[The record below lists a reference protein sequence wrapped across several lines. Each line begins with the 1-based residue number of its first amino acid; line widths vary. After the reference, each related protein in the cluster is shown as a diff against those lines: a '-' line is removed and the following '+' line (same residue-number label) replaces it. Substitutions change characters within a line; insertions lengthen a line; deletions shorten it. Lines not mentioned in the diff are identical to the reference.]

1 MKKYTEV
8 LAQIKNAREEM
19 KHAQQEIENADKA
32 YSNIFEG
39 LTLKER
45 INKKKES
52 EVIEMHDTYLK
63 AIEKWSNIEIDYIVK
78 IALLKSNAKLAL
90 MNDILD
96 IVVSAFNKFSG
107 KPYGEKTKEKISN
120 EVKEKVNCGAYISSN
135 TIYVYTLDHV
145 GREYDLEIG
154 MKDYNN
160 KLLIDNK
167 IQKFTKDD
175 LKLYNGN
182 NNYIDNVDT
191 EVKYIRDAQAK
202 IIEKE
207 QELKKMCEEYNEHT
221 VNGIECIIIRSN
233 ASTSFSK
240 AL

>member
-8 LAQIKNAREEM
+8 LAQIETAREEM
-19 KHAQQEIENADKA
+19 KHAQQELENADKA

-45 INKKKES
+45 INKNKES
-52 EVIEMHDTYLK
+52 EVIKMRDTYLK
-63 AIEKWSNIEIDYIVK
+63 TVEKWANVEIDCNVK

-96 IVVSAFNKFSG
+96 VVVSTFNKFSG

-120 EVKEKVNCGAYISSN
+120 EVKEKVNCGAYISRN
-135 TIYVYTLDHV
+135 TIYVYTLDYV

-167 IQKFTKDD
+167 IQKFTRDD

-182 NNYIDNVDT
+182 NNYIDNVDA

-207 QELKKMCEEYNEHT
+207 QELKKMCEEYNQHT
-221 VNGIECIIIRSN
+221 VNGIESIIIRSN

>member
-8 LAQIKNAREEM
+8 LAQIETARKEM
-19 KHAQQEIENADKA
+19 KHAKQEIESADKA

-63 AIEKWSNIEIDYIVK
+63 AIEKWSNIKIDYIVK

-96 IVVSAFNKFSG
+96 VVVSAFNKFSG

-120 EVKEKVNCGAYISSN
+120 EVKEKVNCGAYISRN
-135 TIYVYTLDHV
+135 TIYVYRLDYV

-175 LKLYNGN
+175 LKLYNGSN
-182 NNYIDNVDT
+182 RYIEDIDT

-207 QELKKMCEEYNEHT
+207 QELNKMCEEYNKHT
-221 VNGIECIIIRSN
+221 VNGIEGIIIRSN

>member
-8 LAQIKNAREEM
+8 LAQIKTAREEM
-19 KHAQQEIENADKA
+19 KHAQQELENADKA

-52 EVIEMHDTYLK
+52 EVIKMRDTYLK
-63 AIEKWSNIEIDYIVK
+63 TVEKWANVEIDCNVK

-96 IVVSAFNKFSG
+96 VVVSTFNKFSG

-120 EVKEKVNCGAYISSN
+120 EVKEKVNCGAYISRN
-135 TIYVYTLDHV
+135 TIYVYTLDYV

-167 IQKFTKDD
+167 IQKFTRDD

-182 NNYIDNVDT
+182 NNYIDNVDA

-207 QELKKMCEEYNEHT
+207 QELKKMCEEYNQHT
-221 VNGIECIIIRSN
+221 VNGIESIIIRSN

>member
-8 LAQIKNAREEM
+8 LAQIEKAREEM
-19 KHAQQEIENADKA
+19 KHAKQEIESVDKA

-52 EVIEMHDTYLK
+52 EVIEKQDTYLK
-63 AIEKWSNIEIDYIVK
+63 IVEKWANVEIDCKVK

-96 IVVSAFNKFSG
+96 VVVSAFNKFSG
-107 KPYGEKTKEKISN
+107 KSYGEKTKEKISN
-120 EVKEKVNCGAYISSN
+120 EVKEKVNCGAYISRN
-135 TIYVYTLDHV
+135 TIYVYTLDYV

-191 EVKYIRDAQAK
+191 EVEYIRNAQAK

-207 QELKKMCEEYNEHT
+207 QELKKMCEEYNKHT
-221 VNGIECIIIRSN
+221 VNGIEGIIIRSN

>member
-1 MKKYTEV
+1 MKKFTEV
-8 LAQIKNAREEM
+8 LEQIKEATEEM
-19 KHAQQEIENADKA
+19 KHAKQERENASDN
-32 YSNIFEG
+32 YISLFDG
-39 LTLKER
+39 LTFKER
-45 INKKKES
+45 LNKRKES
-52 EVIEMHDTYLK
+52 DVVRMRETYLK
-63 AIEKWSNIEIDYIVK
+63 EVAKWENVEINSKLK
-78 IALLKSNAKLAL
+78 ISILKSNARIAL
-90 MNDILD
+90 MNDVIE
-96 IVVSAFNKFSG
+96 IAVTVFNKYSS

-120 EVKEKVNCGAYISSN
+120 EIKERTNCGAYISKN
-135 TIYVYTLDHV
+135 TIYVYTLDYV

-167 IQKFTKDD
+167 IQNFTKDD

-191 EVKYIRDAQAK
+191 EVEYIRDAQAK

-207 QELKKMCEEYNEHT
+207 QELKKMCEEYNKHT
-221 VNGIECIIIRSN
+221 VNGIESIIIRSN

>member
-8 LAQIKNAREEM
+8 LAQIEKAREET
-19 KHAQQEIENADKA
+19 KHAKQEIESADKA

-39 LTLKER
+39 LTIKER

-52 EVIEMHDTYLK
+52 EVIEKQDTYLK
-63 AIEKWSNIEIDYIVK
+63 TVEKWANV
-78 IALLKSNAKLAL
+78 LKSNAKLAL

-120 EVKEKVNCGAYISSN
+120 EVKEKVNCGAYISRN
-135 TIYVYTLDHV
+135 TIYVYTLDYV

-167 IQKFTKDD
+167 IQKFTRDD

-182 NNYIDNVDT
+182 NNYIDNVDM
-191 EVKYIRDAQAK
+191 EVGYIRDAQAK

-207 QELKKMCEEYNEHT
+207 QELKKMCEEYNKHT
-221 VNGIECIIIRSN
+221 VNGIECITIRSN
-233 ASTSFSK
+233 ASTSFSR

>member
-8 LAQIKNAREEM
+8 LAQIETAREEM
-19 KHAQQEIENADKA
+19 KHAQQELENA
-32 YSNIFEG
+32 YSNIFDG

-52 EVIEMHDTYLK
+52 EVIKMRDTYLK
-63 AIEKWSNIEIDYIVK
+63 TVEKWANVEIDCNVK

-96 IVVSAFNKFSG
+96 VVVSAFNKFSD

-120 EVKEKVNCGAYISSN
+120 EVKEKVNCGAYINRNTN
-135 TIYVYTLDHV
+135 TIYVYTLDYV

-191 EVKYIRDAQAK
+191 EVKYIRNAQAK

-207 QELKKMCEEYNEHT
+207 QELKKMCEEYNKHT
-221 VNGIECIIIRSN
+221 VNGIEYITIRSN

>member
-8 LAQIKNAREEM
+8 LAQIETAREEM
-19 KHAQQEIENADKA
+19 KHAQQELENADKA

-45 INKKKES
+45 INKNKES
-52 EVIEMHDTYLK
+52 EVIKMRDTYLK
-63 AIEKWSNIEIDYIVK
+63 TVEKWANVEIDCNVK
-78 IALLKSNAKLAL
+78 IALLKSNAKFAL

-96 IVVSAFNKFSG
+96 VVVSAFNKFSG
-107 KPYGEKTKEKISN
+107 KPYGKKTKEKISN

-135 TIYVYTLDHV
+135 TIYVYTLDYV

-167 IQKFTKDD
+167 IQKFTRDD

-182 NNYIDNVDT
+182 NNYIDNVNA

-207 QELKKMCEEYNEHT
+207 QELKKMCEEYNQHT
-221 VNGIECIIIRSN
+221 VNGIESIIIRSN

>member
-8 LAQIKNAREEM
+8 LAQIEKVREEM
-19 KHAQQEIENADKA
+19 KHAKQEIESADKA

-39 LTLKER
+39 LILKER

-52 EVIEMHDTYLK
+52 EVIKMHDTYLK
-63 AIEKWSNIEIDYIVK
+63 TVEKWANVEIDCNVK

-96 IVVSAFNKFSG
+96 VVVSTFNKFSG

-120 EVKEKVNCGAYISSN
+120 EVKEKVNCGAYISRN
-135 TIYVYTLDHV
+135 TIYVYTLDYV

-167 IQKFTKDD
+167 IQKFTRND

-182 NNYIDNVDT
+182 NNCIDNVDM

-207 QELKKMCEEYNEHT
+207 QELKKMCEEYNKHT
-221 VNGIECIIIRSN
+221 VNGIESIIIRSN